1 VSAERWDAI
10 VVGAGHNGL
19 AAATLLAREGSSV
32 LVLERRE
39 EVGGLRA
46 GLTFHP
52 GYRHTGIH
60 HDAALSPWVAEQLGL
75 AAHGLSLRV
84 PPPVACAAPGGS
96 VLVEPGELE
105 AVGCGRGWRHL
116 GALVERLAPFV
127 QRLARE
133 PVPRLDPDAPLWP
146 LLERAVALRRLGADT
161 LGELLRVLG
170 GSAEEWLLPLF
181 PDARVRAGLM
191 LPGLAWG
198 FAGPS
203 DPRTAGLVLLHAAL
217 AGDEVVGGPAAL
229 VAALLSAA
237 RERHVEIRTA
247 AEVARIT
254 IDRGGVR
261 GVELRGGERIEADRV
276 VSAVDPRR
284 TLLDL
289 LPPLSLAPST
299 EDEIRTFRVRS
310 VVAKLHLA
318 LTQPPVIS
326 GRTTPFE
333 RFRVVADPAALDR
346 ALTVAR
352 QGWIPTAPALD
363 GRIPSL
369 ADPAL
374 APPGHAVLSAVVYGV
389 PPAPVEGWS
398 RTVRKQLVESSLS
411 MLAAVCPTIGDT
423 VVASELVVSPEI
435 EARYGVSGGHGLHGE
450 IALDQLWVGRPGPLL
465 SRSRTPVPGLF
476 LASSGTHPGGSLTAA
491 SGILAARAVL
501 DAS

>member
-1 VSAERWDAI
+1 VSAERWDVI

-19 AAATLLAREGSSV
+19 AAATVLAREGYSV

-60 HDAALSPWVAEQLGL
+60 HEAVLSQGVVDQLDL
-75 AAHGLSLRV
+75 ASHGLTLRA
-84 PPPVACAAPGGS
+84 PPPVACAGGGGS
-96 VLVEPGELE
+96 VLVEPAELE
-105 AVGCGRGWRHL
+105 AVGCGAGWRHL
-116 GALVERLAPFV
+116 GALVERIAPFV
-127 QRLARE
+127 QRLVRD

-161 LGELLRVLG
+161 LGELVHVLG
-170 GSAEEWLLPLF
+170 ASAEAWLLPLF
-181 PDARVRAGLM
+181 PDPRVRAGLM

-198 FAGPS
+198 YAGPS
-203 DPRTAGLVLLHAAL
+203 DPRSAALVLHQIAL
-217 AGDEVVGGPAAL
+217 GGSEVVGGPAAL
-229 VAALLSAA
+229 VAALLAVA
-237 RERHVEIRTA
+237 RARRVEIRTG
-247 AEVARIT
+247 AEVARIVVE
-254 IDRGGVR
+254 RRAVR
-261 GVELRGGERIEADRV
+261 GVDLRDGARIAADRV

-289 LPPLSLAPST
+289 LPPLSLAPSV
-299 EDEIRTFRVRS
+299 EDEIRAFRVRT

-318 LTQPPVIS
+318 LSQPPVIA
-326 GRTTPFE
+326 GRTSPIE

-346 ALTVAR
+346 ALAVAR

-363 GRIPSL
+363 VRIPSL
-369 ADPAL
+369 ADPTL
-374 APPGHAVLSAVVYGV
+374 APPGHAVLSAIVYGV

-398 RTVRKQLVESSLS
+398 RSVRKQLVEASLS
-411 MLAAVCPTIGDT
+411 MLAAVCPTIADT

-435 EARYGVSGGHGLHGE
+435 EARYGVSGGHPMHGE
-450 IALDQLWVGRPGPLL
+450 LALDQLWVGRPGPLL
-465 SRSRTPVPGLF
+465 SRSRAPLPGVF